1 MSAPSQA
8 PAGQQQQMQLLKV
21 DDVPKLLSLNDDL
34 KQKYKP
40 IFQQLWSVIH
50 TKTAGTQD
58 HIAARTKLQE
68 FSQRLIAQER
78 TFRAR
83 AKQNAAQQSQAAG
96 GEQSQAEA
104 SSQQN
109 PHPKVEQSQPA
120 PTQPPPPPQNQGTM
134 PQPSNQTQGQ
144 GPQQG
149 DQRPQVE
156 PEIIKHVQNF
166 TYWLP
171 VNGPQPGTPEGE
183 AKIKEMRNSYLLALN
198 KQHKAKRQIATLD
211 NMVQQRQKAGQE
223 IPPEVAN
230 SKAHMREEYNTA
242 KEYVDNFR
250 EKQKQNK
257 MEHDQRRAQQQQQQQ
272 QTQQN
277 QPSQGKPAPQF
288 AQQQQ
293 QQRQNSQPDIKAEP
307 AIKVEPQL
315 PQAPPAQQFGN
326 TQSGPQQT
334 QQQQAPPQQGGHP
347 HAPPSMPQQQPMRQ
361 PPAPLQ
367 QHSQAPNQHPQF
379 AQPGHPH
386 PQPPRPQ
393 VNPLQAN
400 GMPHA
405 QTNSPHPQSA
415 TSNAGRPGPVP
426 LSHQDAVSAAQ
437 RSYSDNAG
445 MRTGTPMQGQGNFH
459 TPGSREREQMNNP
472 KMPIPRNL
480 NTSQPSPVPMGPA
493 RPTISGPTNGAPGPM
508 GQPVIAR
515 MPPFQLEGDNDRVL
529 SKRKLDEL
537 VRQVT
542 GGSEEALTPEVEE
555 AVLQMADDF
564 VDTVISNACKLAKLR
579 ESPQLDIR
587 DLQLVLERNY
597 NIRVPGYASDD
608 VRTVRRLVPAPGWT
622 QKMNA
627 VQAAKV
633 MGGKTDI

>member
-1 MSAPSQA
+1 MSAQPQGQA
-8 PAGQQQQMQLLKV
+8 PTGQQQPMQLLKV
-21 DDVPKLLSLNDDL
+21 DDVPKLQSLNEDL
-34 KQKYKP
+34 KQKYRP
-40 IFQQLWSVIH
+40 IFQQLWNTASTKPAGSPEH
-50 TKTAGTQD
+50 TQ
-58 HIAARTKLQE
+58 ARTKLQE
-68 FSQRLIAQER
+68 FSQKLIAQER
-78 TFRAR
+78 AFRAR
-83 AKQNAAQQSQAAG
+83 AKANAAQQNQASG
-96 GEQSQAEA
+96 GEQSQ
-104 SSQQN
+104 SSAAGQQN
-109 PHPKVEQSQPA
+109 PQPKVEQNQSA
-120 PTQPPPPPQNQGTM
+120 PTQQPPQNQNAM
-134 PQPSNQTQGQ
+134 QQPPNQVQGQ
-144 GPQQG
+144 GPPQQG
-149 DQRPQVE
+149 DQRPQIE
-156 PEIIKHVQNF
+156 PEIVKHVQNF

-171 VNGPQPGTPEGE
+171 VNGAQPGTPEGE
-183 AKIKEMRNSYLLALN
+183 AKIKEMRNSYLMALN
-198 KQHKAKRQIATLD
+198 KQHKAKGRIAMLD
-211 NMVQQRQKAGQE
+211 NMVQQRQKSGQE

-230 SKAHMREEYNTA
+230 NKAQMQKEYNAA
-242 KEYVDNFR
+242 KDFVDTFR

-257 MEHDQRRAQQQQQQQ
+257 MEHDQRRAQQQQQQN
-272 QTQQN
+272 QQN
-277 QPSQGKPAPQF
+277 QDPPSQPQF
-288 AQQQQ
+288 AQ
-293 QQRQNSQPDIKAEP
+293 QQRQNSQPNIKAEP
-307 AIKVEPQL
+307 AIKIEGQL
-315 PQAPPAQQFGN
+315 PQVPPAQQFGN
-326 TQSGPQQT
+326 MQGGPQQP
-334 QQQQAPPQQGGHP
+334 QQQPPPPQQGAP
-347 HAPPSMPQQQPMRQ
+347 QAPPSMPQQQPMRQ

-367 QHSQAPNQHPQF
+367 QHNQLPNQHPQF
-379 AQPGHPH
+379 AQPGQPQPH
-386 PQPPRPQ
+386 QQPPRPQ
-393 VNPLQAN
+393 INPHQAN

-405 QTNSPHPQSA
+405 QTTNSPHPQSA
-415 TSNAGRPGPVP
+415 TSNAGRPVP
-426 LSHQDAVSAAQ
+426 LSHQDAVNAAQ

-445 MRTGTPMQGQGNFH
+445 LRTATPLQGQGNFH

-508 GQPVIAR
+508 GQPVITR

-542 GGSEEALTPEVEE
+542 GGSEEALTAEVEE

-597 NIRVPGYASDD
+597 NIRIPGYASDE

>member
-1 MSAPSQA
+1 MSAQPQA

-40 IFQQLWSVIH
+40 IFQQLWGVIQ
-50 TKTAGTQD
+50 TKPAGSQD
-58 HIAARTKLQE
+58 HTAARTKLQE
-68 FSQRLIAQER
+68 ISQRLIAQER
-78 TFRAR
+78 TYRAR
-83 AKQNAAQQSQAAG
+83 AKQNAAQQSQAAA
-96 GEQSQAEA
+96 GEQSQSDAA
-104 SSQQN
+104 GQQN
-109 PHPKVEQSQPA
+109 PQPKIEQNQPV
-120 PTQPPPPPQNQGTM
+120 PTQQPPQNQSAM
-134 PQPSNQTQGQ
+134 QQPSSQPQGQ
-144 GPQQG
+144 GPPQQG
-149 DQRPQVE
+149 DQRPPVE
-156 PEIIKHVQNF
+156 PEIVKHVQNF

-171 VNGPQPGTPEGE
+171 VNGPQPGTSEGE
-183 AKIKEMRNSYLLALN
+183 AKIKEMRNSYLMALS
-198 KQHKAKRQIATLD
+198 KQHKAKGRIGMLD
-211 NMVQQRQKAGQE
+211 NMVQQRQKMGQE

-230 SKAHMREEYNTA
+230 NKAQMQKEFNAA
-242 KEYVDNFR
+242 KEFVDNFR

-257 MEHDQRRAQQQQQQQ
+257 MEHDQRRAQQQQQ
-272 QTQQN
+272 TQQD
-277 QPSQGKPAPQF
+277 QPAQPQF
-288 AQQQQ
+288 A
-293 QQRQNSQPDIKAEP
+293 QQRQNSQPNIKAEP
-307 AIKVEPQL
+307 TIKIEAQL
-315 PQAPPAQQFGN
+315 PLPPPAQQFTSMQG
-326 TQSGPQQT
+326 GPQQM
-334 QQQQAPPQQGGHP
+334 QQQQAPPQQGHP
-347 HAPPSMPQQQPMRQ
+347 QAPPSMPQQQPLRQ

-379 AQPGHPH
+379 AQPGQPQPH
-386 PQPPRPQ
+386 QQPPRPQ
-393 VNPLQAN
+393 VNPHQAN
-400 GMPHA
+400 GMQHA

-426 LSHQDAVSAAQ
+426 LSHQDAVNAAQ
-437 RSYSDNAG
+437 RSYSDTAG

-564 VDTVISNACKLAKLR
+564 VDTVISNSCKLAKLR

-597 NIRVPGYASDD
+597 NIRIPGYASDE